1 MFNVIW
7 LLFGLL
13 GMMAMGLAEEPA
25 PWPEKDYNPQ
35 PAAGDLTL
43 PMPCGGAMVFRPI
56 EVFAN
61 GWLGDRRT
69 ELGQSDRKEVGYKE
83 GRHTSFIAGSFSD
96 SANLRHRFY
105 YLAKYETTQDQYAAL
120 SGQCPQPTPA
130 GLLPRVDVSWFE
142 AVDFARRYSEW
153 LLQNARERLP
163 KEEEQL
169 GFVRLPTEV
178 EWEYAARGGA
188 SVDEAAF
195 VGLLF
200 PMADNDLAY
209 YVWYQ
214 GTQSAAGRL
223 RQIGLLKP
231 NPLGLH
237 DMLGNAAEMVF
248 VPFQLDRRGRPHGQA
263 GGFITKGGDFLTPRS
278 QLRTA
283 LRDEQPYFDL
293 TTGQAKRL
301 RTLGFRLALTAPVL
315 VSPGRVQKIQEEWVQ
330 LPDLTVTAGAGARQA
345 LESLA
350 QTANQSNDDRL
361 RTQLEIIQRDLEKAY
376 TETNEARDRAVKA
389 LLRMGAFLGNK
400 VRSDKVRLDGVVKI
414 IEITRNELEQIRQ
427 KILHGRPSAEQVN
440 ETKSAIKSA
449 ESKLV
454 EMEQGRKSLQT
465 SLQNAFSYYGDMVI
479 DVAGDYPV
487 QVIEPQLE
495 ILKLEFKSKQ
505 SDYLNY
511 YADLFVKHIKDY
523 QSQHTADTGAWLRDI
538 LDVGE
543 KTP

>member
-1 MFNVIW
+1 MFNVMW
-7 LLFGLL
+7 LLLGLL
-13 GMMAMGLAEEPA
+13 GLISVGLAEDPT
-25 PWPEKDYNPQ
+25 PWPEKYYNPQ

-69 ELGQSDRKEVGYKE
+69 ELGQSDPRVGYKE

-96 SANLRHRFY
+96 PANLRHRFY

-163 KEEEQL
+163 KEEEQP

-200 PMADNDLAY
+200 PMADNDLAH

-223 RQIGLLKP
+223 QQIGLLKP

-263 GGFITKGGDFLTPRS
+263 GGFIAKGGDIFTSRS

-293 TTGQAKRL
+293 TTGQARRL
-301 RTLGFRLALTAPVL
+301 RTLGFRLVLTAPVL
-315 VSPGRVQKIQEEWVQ
+315 VSPGRLQKIQEEWVL
-330 LPDLTVTAGAGARQA
+330 LPDLVGNAGAGARQA
-345 LESLA
+345 LEALS
-350 QTANQSNDDRL
+350 QTAGQSNDDRL

-400 VRSDKVRLDGVVKI
+400 VRSDKVRFDSVAKA
-414 IEITRNELEQIRQ
+414 IEIARTELAQLQ
-427 KILHGRPSAEQVN
+427 QSGRGRSGL
-440 ETKSAIKSA
+440 ETTLKNAAGKVA
-449 ESKLV
+449 
-454 EMEQGRKSLQT
+454 EMEERHKFLQT
-465 SLQNAFSYYGDMVI
+465 SLQNSFSYYGDMVI
-479 DVAGDYPV
+479 EVAGDYPAP
-487 QVIEPQLE
+487 VIEPQLE

-523 QSQHTADTGAWLRDI
+523 QSQHKADTGAWLQDLLEI
-538 LDVGE
+538 GG